1 MARETRKPLYL
12 RKLERE
18 LRDTLEEVSEEERKY
33 NKYQEA
39 NEELI
44 RKRLI
49 KVGDKLLEN
58 MGKAGRRSLVEEEKN
73 DLLRKYIDIFNN
85 SLVKEKELSNYRKD
99 VGKAAKNTLAVFI
112 NEKRCCLL
120 LGEYLR
126 GL

>member
-49 KVGDKLLEN
+49 KVGDN
-58 MGKAGRRSLVEEEKN
+58 MIR
-73 DLLRKYIDIFNN
+73 INN
-85 SLVKEKELSNYRKD
+85 ILNPIL
-99 VGKAAKNTLAVFI
+99 
-112 NEKRCCLL
+112 
-120 LGEYLR
+120 
-126 GL
+126 